1 MDLEQNKRVLSSSF
15 NGTTLLPAILTTD
28 SLVNKTTQAIKGTA
42 NTISS
47 LTDTVQSIK
56 SLELNISDAF
66 TNSQQ
71 YQNVADNFVN
81 VSKVYFDNKIK
92 RIQNLW
98 DTKVDVSVEAL
109 LGEVAPYTMSFSDAS
124 RTLSKKI
131 SNVISYI
138 AGTNEGDGWK
148 GMLSGLGED
157 VISTLSAD
165 SSLVSSISSLS
176 VVKATADS
184 ISSVI
189 SFIDVIK
196 GIKEVI
202 EAVRPMLSFTT
213 NMALT
218 FWSGGT
224 SAVEAS
230 NIITSEANK
239 LSSKVR
245 TLVLFAL
252 KKFIFPL
259 KIKVP
264 ALIVGAVDSIS
275 VRSVMLDPS
284 VSENPYY
291 AEYSMLFNNEFF
303 DDLEFTSQWSN
314 SISDAINA
322 VKKATQDT
330 QGLISNSR
338 TQDIFKSTLTNRYL
352 SNVSKEASRIAGTDI
367 SKFGDKSKVISGSEN
382 SEDDVKSNLDKVI
395 ESYTEMTPI
404 TSVESLI
411 SISKTLYEAI
421 Q

>member
-138 AGTNEGDGWK
+138 AGTNEGDGWR

>member
-28 SLVNKTTQAIKGTA
+28 KLVNKTTQAIKGTA

-138 AGTNEGDGWK
+138 AGTNEGDGWR